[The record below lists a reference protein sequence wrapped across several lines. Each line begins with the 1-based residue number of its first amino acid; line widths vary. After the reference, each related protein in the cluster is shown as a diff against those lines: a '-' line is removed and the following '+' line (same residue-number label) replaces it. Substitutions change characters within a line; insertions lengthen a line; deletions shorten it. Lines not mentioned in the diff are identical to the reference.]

1 MKGQSCISCVSKYR
15 LFAVAME
22 RVLRFGL
29 PYGLKGAWKII
40 SVICNRESLE
50 KYSRHLL
57 LREFGKLFTP
67 SVSRIHQGFVLDTF
81 FFFFSSTSRYICTK
95 FGIYL
100 PENLFKH
107 ALVLQRQSIF
117 RYTGITFLST
127 RNPIQE
133 AALMQS
139 EQIVFRY
146 TGIAGCPFG

>member
-1 MKGQSCISCVSKYR
+1 M
-15 LFAVAME
+15 
-22 RVLRFGL
+22 
-29 PYGLKGAWKII
+29 
-40 SVICNRESLE
+40 E

-81 FFFFSSTSRYICTK
+81 LRRASSTSRYICTK

-133 AALMQS
+133 ACANTKRTNRLSIHRNCRMPLWLS
-139 EQIVFRY
+139 KRFMGVLSGGEIHCLRRLRKEGSPDFLSRS
-146 TGIAGCPFG
+146 